1 MEKLKTCNLEHTTPE
16 AVGID
21 SRTVTAFLNEINEKG
36 LGLQSFTVVRHD
48 KVCAQGFFKPYSA
61 DMPHVL
67 YSMSKSVTSTAVGF
81 AVSEGLLN
89 LNDRV
94 SAFFPEYP
102 MSKRPFNRMLTIRM
116 LLTMHSDKL
125 ITVLDEKQ
133 EKDWIN
139 SFLGATFLLPPNTKF
154 NYISENTFMLS
165 AIVSKVTGMS
175 VVDYLYPRMFEPLG
189 IEKPFWESD
198 GMGNN
203 AGGWGLYMK
212 SEDLA
217 KFFLPYIHGGKWI
230 DGTQLIPEIW
240 VKEATRK
247 QVESVHDGFID
258 NMMGYGY
265 QFWRNP
271 IANSS
276 RADGLFGQR
285 CFLFPD
291 YDALVVLN
299 CGEAED
305 YNVMKVF
312 WKYFPQCFG
321 YEALPE
327 NKEAYEEMLSVIDG
341 CHVEDLPAGERNKE
355 LEEKVSG
362 RLIKCKTS
370 EFVSVVTISITQMLY
385 HKPGEINEMRLDFE
399 DDKLCFYW
407 REKEYENTIEV
418 GLNGEYGI
426 SEITL
431 GDLHYHTYS
440 KGAWQEDGTFKLW
453 IRPIET
459 AHVRKFTFE
468 FRDDDTVKI
477 INEMTPRLQDL
488 VVYYMTFTGNPIRS
502 DMTEEVVKS
511 AVKTLG
517 LPIVEPDFK
526 GKFAEAE

>member
-1 MEKLKTCNLEHTTPE
+1 MEKLKPCTLEHVAPE
-16 AVGID
+16 EVGVD
-21 SRTVTAFLNEINEKG
+21 SKVITAFLNEINEKG
-36 LGLQSFTVVRHD
+36 LGLQSFTVVCHD
-48 KVCAQGFFKPYSA
+48 KVCAQGFFKPYNA
-61 DMPHVL
+61 DTPHVL
-67 YSMSKSVTSTAVGF
+67 YSMSKSVTSTAIGF
-81 AVSEGLLN
+81 TVSEGLIS

-94 SAFFPEYP
+94 AEFFPEYP

-125 ITVLDEKQ
+125 ITVLDEKGQ
-133 EKDWIN
+133 KDWIAN
-139 SFLGATFLLPPNTKF
+139 FMGATFILPPNTKF

-165 AIVSKVTGMS
+165 AIISRVTGMS
-175 VVDYLYPRMFEPLG
+175 VVDYLYPRIFEPLG
-189 IEKPFWESD
+189 IEKPFWEMD
-198 GMGNN
+198 GAGNN

-217 KFFLPYIHGGKWI
+217 KFFLPYIHNGKWI
-230 DGTQLIPEIW
+230 DGTQIVPEIW

-247 QVESVHDGFID
+247 QVNSVRDGYID
-258 NMMGYGY
+258 NMEGYGY

-305 YNVMKVF
+305 YKVMKVF

-327 NKEAYEEMLSVIDG
+327 NKLAYDEMLETIEG
-341 CHVEDLPAGERNKE
+341 CHVEELPATERNIETEQKI
-355 LEEKVSG
+355 SG

-385 HKPGEINEMRLDFE
+385 NKPGEINEMKFTFE
-399 DDKLCFYW
+399 DDRLLFYW
-407 REKEYENTIEV
+407 KEKEYENTIEV
-418 GLNGEYGI
+418 GLNGEYGV

-431 GDLHYHTYS
+431 GDLNYHTYS
-440 KGAWQEDGTFKLW
+440 KAAWQEDGTLKLW

-468 FRDDDTVKI
+468 FRDNDVVKV
-477 INEMTPRLQDL
+477 INEMSPKFEDL
-488 VVYYMTFTGNPIRS
+488 AIYNMTFLGYPIKGET
-502 DMTEEVVKS
+502 TEDVVKN

-517 LPIVEPDFK
+517 LPIIEPDFK
-526 GKFAEAE
+526 GKFVD

>member
-1 MEKLKTCNLEHTTPE
+1 MEKLKPCTLEHVAPE
-16 AVGID
+16 EVGVD
-21 SRTVTAFLNEINEKG
+21 SKVITAFLNEINEKG
-36 LGLQSFTVVRHD
+36 LGLQSFTVVCHD
-48 KVCAQGFFKPYSA
+48 KVCAQGFFKPYNA
-61 DMPHVL
+61 DTPHVL
-67 YSMSKSVTSTAVGF
+67 YSMSKSVTSTAIGF
-81 AVSEGLLN
+81 AVSEGLIS

-94 SAFFPEYP
+94 AEFFPEYP

-125 ITVLDEKQ
+125 ITVLDEKGQ
-133 EKDWIN
+133 KDWIAN
-139 SFLGATFLLPPNTKF
+139 FMGATFILPPNTKF

-165 AIVSKVTGMS
+165 AIISRVTGMS
-175 VVDYLYPRMFEPLG
+175 VVDYLYPRIFEPLG
-189 IEKPFWESD
+189 IEKPFWEMD
-198 GMGNN
+198 GAGNN

-217 KFFLPYIHGGKWI
+217 KFFLPYIHNGKWI
-230 DGTQLIPEIW
+230 DGTQIVPEIW

-247 QVESVHDGFID
+247 QVNSVRDGYID
-258 NMMGYGY
+258 NMEGYGY

-305 YNVMKVF
+305 YKVMKVF

-327 NKEAYEEMLSVIDG
+327 NKQAYDEMLETIEG
-341 CHVEDLPAGERNKE
+341 CHVEELPATERNIETEQKI
-355 LEEKVSG
+355 SG

-385 HKPGEINEMRLDFE
+385 NKPGEINEMKFTFE
-399 DDKLCFYW
+399 DDKLLFYW
-407 REKEYENTIEV
+407 KEKEYENTIEV
-418 GLNGEYGI
+418 GLNGEYGV

-431 GDLHYHTYS
+431 GDLNYHTYS
-440 KGAWQEDGTFKLW
+440 KAAWQEDGTLKLW

-468 FRDDDTVKI
+468 FRDNDVVKV
-477 INEMTPRLQDL
+477 INEMSPKFEDL
-488 VVYYMTFTGNPIRS
+488 AIYNMTFLGYPIKGET
-502 DMTEEVVKS
+502 TEDVVKN

-517 LPIVEPDFK
+517 LPIIEPDFK
-526 GKFAEAE
+526 GKFVD

>member
-1 MEKLKTCNLEHTTPE
+1 MEKLKPCTLEHVAPE
-16 AVGID
+16 EVGVD
-21 SRTVTAFLNEINEKG
+21 SKVITAFLNEINEKG
-36 LGLQSFTVVRHD
+36 LGLQSFTVVCHD
-48 KVCAQGFFKPYSA
+48 KVCAQGFFKPYNA
-61 DMPHVL
+61 DTPHVL
-67 YSMSKSVTSTAVGF
+67 YSMSKSVTSTAIGF
-81 AVSEGLLN
+81 AVSEGLIS

-94 SAFFPEYP
+94 AEFFPEYP

-125 ITVLDEKQ
+125 ITVLDEKGQ
-133 EKDWIN
+133 KDWIAN
-139 SFLGATFLLPPNTKF
+139 FMGATFILPPNTKF

-165 AIVSKVTGMS
+165 AIISRVTGMS
-175 VVDYLYPRMFEPLG
+175 VVDYLYPRIFEPLG
-189 IEKPFWESD
+189 IEKPFWEMD
-198 GMGNN
+198 GAGNN

-217 KFFLPYIHGGKWI
+217 KFFLPYIHNGKWI
-230 DGTQLIPEIW
+230 DGTQIVPEIW

-247 QVESVHDGFID
+247 QVNSVRDGYID
-258 NMMGYGY
+258 NMEGYGY

-305 YNVMKVF
+305 YKVMKVF

-327 NKEAYEEMLSVIDG
+327 NKQAYDEMLATIEG
-341 CHVEDLPAGERNKE
+341 CHVEELPATERNIETEQKI
-355 LEEKVSG
+355 SG

-385 HKPGEINEMRLDFE
+385 NKPGEINEMKFTFE
-399 DDKLCFYW
+399 DDRLLFYW
-407 REKEYENTIEV
+407 KEKEYENTIEV
-418 GLNGEYGI
+418 GLNGEYGV

-431 GDLHYHTYS
+431 GDLNYHTYS
-440 KGAWQEDGTFKLW
+440 KAAWQEDGTLKLW

-468 FRDDDTVKI
+468 FRDNDVVKV
-477 INEMTPRLQDL
+477 INEMSPKFEDL
-488 VVYYMTFTGNPIRS
+488 AIYNMTFLGYPIKGET
-502 DMTEEVVKS
+502 TEDVVKN

-517 LPIVEPDFK
+517 LPIIEPDFK
-526 GKFAEAE
+526 GKFVD

>member
-1 MEKLKTCNLEHTTPE
+1 MEKLKPCTLEHVAPE
-16 AVGID
+16 EVGVD
-21 SRTVTAFLNEINEKG
+21 SKVITAFLNEINEKG
-36 LGLQSFTVVRHD
+36 LGLQSFTVVCHD
-48 KVCAQGFFKPYSA
+48 KVCAQGFFKPYNA
-61 DMPHVL
+61 DTPHVL
-67 YSMSKSVTSTAVGF
+67 YSMSKSVTSTAIGF
-81 AVSEGLLN
+81 AVSEGLIS

-94 SAFFPEYP
+94 AEFFPEYP

-125 ITVLDEKQ
+125 ITVLDEKGQ
-133 EKDWIN
+133 KDWIAN
-139 SFLGATFLLPPNTKF
+139 FMGATFILPPNTKF

-165 AIVSKVTGMS
+165 AIISRVTGMS
-175 VVDYLYPRMFEPLG
+175 VVDYLYPRIFEPLG
-189 IEKPFWESD
+189 IEKPFWEMD
-198 GMGNN
+198 GAGNN

-217 KFFLPYIHGGKWI
+217 KFFLPYIHNGKWI
-230 DGTQLIPEIW
+230 DGTQIVPEIW

-247 QVESVHDGFID
+247 QVNSVRDGYID
-258 NMMGYGY
+258 NMEGYGY

-305 YNVMKVF
+305 YKVMKVF

-321 YEALPE
+321 YETLPE
-327 NKEAYEEMLSVIDG
+327 NKQAYDEMLETIEG
-341 CHVEDLPAGERNKE
+341 CHVEELPATERNIETEQKI
-355 LEEKVSG
+355 SG

-385 HKPGEINEMRLDFE
+385 NKPGEINEMKFTFE
-399 DDKLCFYW
+399 DDKLLFYW
-407 REKEYENTIEV
+407 KEKEYENTIEV
-418 GLNGEYGI
+418 GLNGEYGV

-431 GDLHYHTYS
+431 GDLNYHTYS
-440 KGAWQEDGTFKLW
+440 KAAWQEDGTLKLW

-468 FRDDDTVKI
+468 FRDNDVVKV
-477 INEMTPRLQDL
+477 INEMSPKFEDL
-488 VVYYMTFTGNPIRS
+488 AIYNMTFLGYPIKGET
-502 DMTEEVVKS
+502 TEDVVKN

-517 LPIVEPDFK
+517 LPIIEPDFK
-526 GKFAEAE
+526 GKFVD

>member
-1 MEKLKTCNLEHTTPE
+1 MEKLKPCTLEHVAPE
-16 AVGID
+16 EVGVD
-21 SRTVTAFLNEINEKG
+21 SKVITAFLNEINEKG
-36 LGLQSFTVVRHD
+36 LGLQSFTVVCHD
-48 KVCAQGFFKPYSA
+48 KVCAQGFFKPYNA
-61 DMPHVL
+61 DTPHVL
-67 YSMSKSVTSTAVGF
+67 YSMSKSVTSTAIGF
-81 AVSEGLLN
+81 AVSEGLIS

-94 SAFFPEYP
+94 AEFFPEYP

-125 ITVLDEKQ
+125 ITVLDEKGQ
-133 EKDWIN
+133 KDWIAN
-139 SFLGATFLLPPNTKF
+139 FMGATFILPPNTKF

-165 AIVSKVTGMS
+165 AIISRVTGMS
-175 VVDYLYPRMFEPLG
+175 VVDYLYPRIFEPLG
-189 IEKPFWESD
+189 IEKPFWEMD
-198 GMGNN
+198 GAGNN

-217 KFFLPYIHGGKWI
+217 KFFLPYIHNGKWI
-230 DGTQLIPEIW
+230 DGTQIVPEIW

-247 QVESVHDGFID
+247 QVNSVRDGYID
-258 NMMGYGY
+258 NMEGYGY

-305 YNVMKVF
+305 YKVMKVF

-327 NKEAYEEMLSVIDG
+327 NKQAYDEMLETIEG
-341 CHVEDLPAGERNKE
+341 CHVEELPATERNSETEQKI
-355 LEEKVSG
+355 SG

-385 HKPGEINEMRLDFE
+385 NKPGEINEMKFTFE
-399 DDKLCFYW
+399 DDRLLFYW
-407 REKEYENTIEV
+407 KEKEYENTIEV
-418 GLNGEYGI
+418 GLNGEYGV

-431 GDLHYHTYS
+431 GDLNYHTYS
-440 KGAWQEDGTFKLW
+440 KAAWQEDGTLKLW

-468 FRDDDTVKI
+468 FRDNDVVKV
-477 INEMTPRLQDL
+477 INEMSPKFEDL
-488 VVYYMTFTGNPIRS
+488 AIYNMTFLGYPIKGET
-502 DMTEEVVKS
+502 TEDVVKN

-517 LPIVEPDFK
+517 LPIIEPDFK
-526 GKFAEAE
+526 GKFVD